1 MTPGDNFLTLG
12 DMSSI
17 RGSSLQ
23 GFSELVEDL
32 GADPWGLLADAA
44 IDPAAVGDP
53 ESLIATRSVLSLLE
67 HAARTTGALDLGR
80 RLALRQGIEILGVL
94 GIAARSSST
103 VGGALAAV
111 DEHLATYSPELLAR
125 VDPQPTERFARFEWR
140 LRTQH
145 ALPHQQSAELGLGV
159 ALRIFRVLAD
169 DSFTPDVVVL
179 GHPPLGDPA
188 AYVEYFGCPVRFD
201 TGRHGFLFRRRV
213 LERPLSDDVA
223 VHQLA
228 LHHLTAQSIPVDV
241 EDRSPAAAVRRMLPT
256 GTVSLEQVAA
266 QLAIHPRSLQRQLA
280 AEGTTYQQLVDDI
293 RRDEAAHLL
302 RDTDLPLAQ
311 IAHLLGYTE
320 QSVFSRS
327 CTRWFGA
334 SPSRTRASLRQPQLS

>member
-1 MTPGDNFLTLG
+1 MTPSDNFLTLG

-67 HAARTTGALDLGR
+67 HAARTTGAPDFGR
-80 RLALRQGIEILGVL
+80 RLALHQGIEILGVL

-103 VGGALAAV
+103 VGDALAAV

-145 ALPHQQSAELGLGV
+145 ALPHRQSAELGLGV

-188 AYVEYFGCPVRFD
+188 AYVAITPCRIVD
-201 TGRHGFLFRRRV
+201 TRQAGGSLG
-213 LERPLSDDVA
+213 
-223 VHQLA
+223 
-228 LHHLTAQSIPVDV
+228 
-241 EDRSPAAAVRRMLPT
+241 DREIRDIEVT
-256 GTVSLEQVAA
+256 GDGPGLNTGS
-266 QLAIHPRSLQRQLA
+266 
-280 AEGTTYQQLVDDI
+280 
-293 RRDEAAHLL
+293 
-302 RDTDLPLAQ
+302 
-311 IAHLLGYTE
+311 
-320 QSVFSRS
+320 
-327 CTRWFGA
+327 
-334 SPSRTRASLRQPQLS
+334 